1 MGVAFLKLALDIDV
15 TRDIAQ
21 VLYISPK
28 KNHLVIV
35 KFLTTKNATQCLL
48 QAKRYARKVYEYIN
62 PDLTPMQRAEQKTL
76 RKELTRRRAASET

>member
-35 KFLTTKNATQCLL
+35 KFLTTKNAT
-48 QAKRYARKVYEYIN
+48 
-62 PDLTPMQRAEQKTL
+62 
-76 RKELTRRRAASET
+76 